1 LGLIYLSQNLFISRD
16 IKTGMELK
24 TLLVLEDEGAMND
37 VIVELQ
43 NQGIPVKRFKNT
55 PLNNISPSAED
66 PEVALYARK
75 RNMIVFTPDTRNP
88 SFTDVV
94 HINNK
99 DLRPP
104 DVKLDKSSS
113 QPKVKISTSNIPS
126 GVVETRKVDSNKHTM
141 ISSDKGHNGI
151 IRMFQK
157 DYIQNQNS
165 SEKIAKKTRDYLERK
180 GNKAENQ
187 IKDIRI

>member
-1 LGLIYLSQNLFISRD
+1 
-16 IKTGMELK
+16 MELR
-24 TLLVLEDEGAMND
+24 TLLILEDEGAMND

-43 NQGIPVKRFKNT
+43 NQGISVRRFNDT
-55 PLNNISPSAED
+55 PLNDISPSAED

-75 RNMIVFTPDTRNP
+75 RDMIVFTADTRNP

-113 QPKVKISTSNIPS
+113 RPKVRISTSNIPS
-126 GVVETRKVDSNKHTM
+126 GVIETKKVDPNKHTM
-141 ISSDKGHNGI
+141 IPSDKGHNGV

-165 SEKIAKKTRDYLERK
+165 AEKIAEETRKYLERK
-180 GNKAENQ
+180 GAKAEDQ
-187 IKDIRI
+187 IKNIRI